1 MSELFGRDGGV
12 VSRGHARHANVGWK
26 KCNGVDNAFA
36 ASLGTVNGVA
46 PVMFRG
52 RPKIPAVG
60 SVDRPD
66 ALDVRLLVND
76 NRSAGRCKGRFIKA
90 ECSVELCLG
99 GQSWIDLG
107 LAKEIERQRALR
119 KKAAPEEHGKLFAGA
134 AEAGNEMIFPAA
146 NGAFG

>member
-60 SVDRPD
+60 AVDRPGTSD
-66 ALDVRLLVND
+66 AGLLVND
-76 NRSAGRCKGRFIKA
+76 DASARRCKGRYVEV
-90 ECSVELCLG
+90 ECSVELCFG
-99 GQSWIDLG
+99 G
-107 LAKEIERQRALR
+107 
-119 KKAAPEEHGKLFAGA
+119 
-134 AEAGNEMIFPAA
+134 
-146 NGAFG
+146 